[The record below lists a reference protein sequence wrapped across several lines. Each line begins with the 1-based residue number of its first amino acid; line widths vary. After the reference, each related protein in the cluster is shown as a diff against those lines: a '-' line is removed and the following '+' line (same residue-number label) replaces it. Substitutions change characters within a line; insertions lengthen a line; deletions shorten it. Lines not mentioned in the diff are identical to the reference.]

1 MSGVPQ
7 AGVARHARKYA
18 RIFSFAAR
26 DQAVYLPAFLVRNL
40 FFVVIVFVFW
50 SLWRAVYS
58 GRDALG
64 GLSLVQMIWY
74 LTFTETIELSK
85 SRVLYQVQEEV
96 KDGTLAVT
104 LTRPYSY
111 LLSHLSRAMGES
123 LVKLCPLLVEG
134 GLLAALMVGPLP
146 GYLRALPMGLVLI
159 AAGSLVTNLWLL
171 TIGLLAFWTEEV
183 APFYWI
189 IQKFIFIVGGMF
201 IPINLFPS
209 WLAGVAKALPFAFS
223 AYWPAYTMVSHSSRA
238 FLTGLCGALLY
249 IAALG
254 GLASLLFA
262 LGRRRV
268 QAQGG

>member
-1 MSGVPQ
+1 MNAIP
-7 AGVARHARKYA
+7 ARKYA

-64 GLSLVQMIWY
+64 GLSLVQMVWY

-111 LLSHLSRAMGES
+111 VLSHLSRAMGES
-123 LVKLCPLLVEG
+123 LVKICPLLVEG
-134 GLLAALMVGPLP
+134 GLLATLMVGPLP
-146 GYLRALPMGLVLI
+146 GYLRALPMGLVLV

-171 TIGLLAFWTEEV
+171 VIGLLAFWTEEV

-189 IQKFIFIVGGMF
+189 IQKFVFIVGGMF
-201 IPINLFPS
+201 IPINLFPP
-209 WLAGVAKALPFAFS
+209 WLAGVARALPFAFS

-254 GLASLLFA
+254 GMASLLFT
-262 LGRRRV
+262 LGRRCV